1 MFEDYAGFGYVSM
14 FPLFDHGLFFVFLS
28 QCQEVKPSIL
38 GIQNLPMNDNLL
50 QAVDFKTGVTVAAV
64 SPGSQMSPDLT
75 PTSAMDASLS
85 PVPYMFGRVRKT
97 GAVLEKVIERRQ
109 KRMIKNRES
118 AARSRARKQV
128 SVRLD
133 FVD

>member
-1 MFEDYAGFGYVSM
+1 M
-14 FPLFDHGLFFVFLS
+14 
-28 QCQEVKPSIL
+28 
-38 GIQNLPMNDNLL
+38 PMNNNNLL

-75 PTSAMDASLS
+75 PKSNMDASLS
-85 PVPYMFGRVRKT
+85 PVPYMFAGRVRKT

-128 SVRLD
+128 SVHLNLGD
-133 FVD
+133 

>member
-1 MFEDYAGFGYVSM
+1 
-14 FPLFDHGLFFVFLS
+14 
-28 QCQEVKPSIL
+28 
-38 GIQNLPMNDNLL
+38 MNNNQL

-75 PTSAMDASLS
+75 PKSALDASLS
-85 PVPYMFGRVRKT
+85 PVPYMFGRVKKT

-128 SVRLD
+128 SVRLNLEIEVSFQPWQWLFTFSLYCLTGLYD
-133 FVD
+133 GVGSRDCATQRVE

>member
-1 MFEDYAGFGYVSM
+1 MFQLSEHD
-14 FPLFDHGLFFVFLS
+14 LFLLFS

-38 GIQNLPMNDNLL
+38 GIHNHPMNNNLL

-75 PTSAMDASLS
+75 PKSALDASLS

-128 SVRLD
+128 SVCLNFGD
-133 FVD
+133 

>member
-1 MFEDYAGFGYVSM
+1 M
-14 FPLFDHGLFFVFLS
+14 
-28 QCQEVKPSIL
+28 KPSVL
-38 GIQNLPMNDNLL
+38 GVRDRPMNNNNLL

-64 SPGSQMSPDLT
+64 SPGSQMSPELT
-75 PTSAMDASLS
+75 PKSNMDASLS

-128 SVRLD
+128 SVHLNFGD
-133 FVD
+133 